1 MSPLH
6 CPPQPPH
13 SPHSPQ
19 LRHLTCRMGKVVTAR
34 AELLG
39 LQGTRLATPA
49 PRKLLQASRCDTW
62 AMRIAQQGR
71 QALHGCCPPKP
82 PSLCFISLDRDW
94 KRDRVAWRWREGAG
108 WSEEEQKRRGY
119 GEGRGVSVL
128 GMFKWSDQ
136 AMSALCLFIRFYYF
150 LKGGIGRGAEGKSM
164 LQTLTKGH
172 S

>member
-1 MSPLH
+1 MAGGPPSSCSLTFCIPSMSPLH

-19 LRHLTCRMGKVVTAR
+19 LRHLTCRMGKGVTAR

-71 QALHGCCPPKP
+71 QALHGCCPPSP
-82 PSLCFISLDRDW
+82 LLSASSPLTETGRETEWLGGGGRG
-94 KRDRVAWRWREGAG
+94 RVVRGGA
-108 WSEEEQKRRGY
+108 EEEMIWG
-119 GEGRGVSVL
+119 GEGCVCAGNVQMVRSGHVSIVFVYSFL
-128 GMFKWSDQ
+128 
-136 AMSALCLFIRFYYF
+136 LFP
-150 LKGGIGRGAEGKSM
+150 
-164 LQTLTKGH
+164 
-172 S
+172 